1 MPTSLNSKLVSPK
14 SPAPTWRSAPLGPIQ
29 FVHDKKTIT
38 FDPIE
43 YALYPDNIQQ
53 AFSESLMQATT
64 VGYWL
69 ALMQRRQEDATRE
82 LKAYEA
88 KLYHLLKTE
97 GKYADKYHGARPTE
111 DALQHA
117 INADK
122 TFLEQSMVLD
132 RLKEIVNQL
141 WNLNR
146 ILERKHDV
154 LKSVAFLM
162 NSEKRLELLE
172 EQYRKEARR

>member
-1 MPTSLNSKLVSPK
+1 MSQHDKSSP
-14 SPAPTWRSAPLGPIQ
+14 PAWKTAPVGPIS
-29 FVHDKKTIT
+29 FVHDSKTIT
-38 FDPIE
+38 FDPMA
-43 YALYPDNIQQ
+43 YALYPDDIRQ
-53 AFSESLMQATT
+53 AFSESLVQCAT

-97 GKYADKYHGARPTE
+97 GKYGDKYHGARPTE
-111 DALQHA
+111 GGLEHA
-117 INADK
+117 INSDK
-122 TFLEQSMVLD
+122 TFLEQSLALD
-132 RLKEIVNQL
+132 RLKEITNQL

-146 ILERKHDV
+146 VLERKHEA

-162 NSEKRLELLE
+162 SSQFKLDVLE
-172 EQYRKEARR
+172 EQYRKEAKR